1 MTTNNNKIM
10 TASFINAIGTAV
22 PEHQIPQTQI
32 AQFMAE
38 ALGMDERDQRRL
50 SALYRQT
57 RIDQRHSVLADY
69 ARPRGE
75 YTFYPNT
82 EGLEPFP
89 TVGQRMKIYRE
100 EAVPLALRAVEDCLA
115 TYQTP
120 TSDKQH
126 PNGPSTEA
134 AGFDMQR
141 ITHVVTVS
149 CTGLYAPGPDIELI
163 EALGLP
169 GTTQRLAINFMGCY
183 GAFNG
188 IKAADAIVRS
198 QPDAV
203 VLVVCVELC
212 TLHFQ
217 KKGDLD
223 NLLSNALFAD
233 GAAAVL
239 IEGKARADRSM
250 RLRSF
255 FCDLLPSGKD
265 DMAWHI
271 TDYGFEMTLT
281 SKVPSMIQQGIG
293 QMLSRLLETSGL
305 TIGDIGTYAMHPGG
319 RRILEVIED
328 QLGLDAND
336 NRYAY
341 NVLRQYGN
349 MSSATV
355 LFVLK
360 AIWQDMPKA
369 SSSHEHT
376 TPEGTFNVLSCAFGP
391 GLTLE
396 SMILEANYCQVDEPA
411 EVMDLNHAELV
422 S

>member
-1 MTTNNNKIM
+1 MNSDNH
-10 TASFINAIGTAV
+10 SFITAIGTAV
-22 PEHQIPQTQI
+22 PVHCHTQPQI
-32 AQFMAE
+32 ARFMAE

-57 RIDQRHSVLADY
+57 RIEQRHSVLPDY
-69 ARPRGE
+69 GQVRGE

-89 TVGQRMKIYRE
+89 TVGQRMKTYRE
-100 EAVPLALRAVEDCLA
+100 AAVPLAISAIEDCLG
-115 TYQTP
+115 TY
-120 TSDKQH
+120 D
-126 PNGPSTEA
+126 
-134 AGFDMQR
+134 GFDRTR
-141 ITHVVTVS
+141 ITHVITVS
-149 CTGLYAPGPDIELI
+149 CTGLYAPGPDIEI
-163 EALGLP
+163 VEALGLP

-188 IKAADAIVRS
+188 LKAADSIVRA
-198 QPDAV
+198 QPGAV

-217 KKGDLD
+217 KKTDLD

-239 IEGKARADRSM
+239 VEGQTTNVPVRSM

-255 FCDLLPSGKD
+255 YCDLLPAGKA
-265 DMAWHI
+265 DMAWHV
-271 TDYGFEMTLT
+271 TDFGFEMTLT
-281 SKVPSMIQQGIG
+281 SEVPSVIQQGIG
-293 QMLSRLLETSGL
+293 AMLSRLLETSGL
-305 TIGDIGTYAMHPGG
+305 SIGDIGTYAMHPGG
-319 RRILEVIED
+319 RRILEVIEG
-328 QLGLDAND
+328 QLGLDSQD

-341 NVLRQYGN
+341 EVLRQYGN

-360 AIWQDMPKA
+360 AIWRDL
-369 SSSHEHT
+369 HT
-376 TPEGTFNVLSCAFGP
+376 FSEPVNILSCAFGP

-396 SMILEANYCQVDEPA
+396 SMILEAAWAGEPVSEMA
-411 EVMDLNHAELV
+411 EATAAELV
-422 S
+422 

>member
-1 MTTNNNKIM
+1 MQSST
-10 TASFINAIGTAV
+10 SFINSIGTAV
-22 PEHQIPQTQI
+22 PSHRIPQTQI
-32 AQFMAE
+32 ARFMAE

-57 RIDQRHSVLADY
+57 RIDQRHSVLPDY
-69 ARPRGE
+69 ARSRGE

-89 TVGQRMKIYRE
+89 TVGRRMEIYRE
-100 EAVPLALRAVEDCLA
+100 EAVPLAIRAINDCLD
-115 TYQTP
+115 TYLTP
-120 TSDKQH
+120 DGQ
-126 PNGPSTEA
+126 
-134 AGFDMQR
+134 GFDKQR
-141 ITHVVTVS
+141 ITHIITVS
-149 CTGLYAPGPDIELI
+149 CTGLYAPGPDIEII

-198 QPDAV
+198 QPGAV

-217 KKGDLD
+217 KKTDLD

-239 IEGKARADRSM
+239 IESKPRADRSM

-271 TDYGFEMTLT
+271 TDHGFEMTLT
-281 SKVPSMIQQGIG
+281 SEVPSVIQQGIG

-305 TIGDIGTYAMHPGG
+305 TIGDIGSYAMHPGG
-319 RRILEVIED
+319 RRILEVIEG
-328 QLGLDAND
+328 QLGLDNAD

-341 NVLRQYGN
+341 EVLRQYGN

-360 AIWQDMPKA
+360 AIWQDMKNAAPTDDTA
-369 SSSHEHT
+369 
-376 TPEGTFNVLSCAFGP
+376 FNILSCAFGP

-396 SMILEANYCQVDEPA
+396 SMILEATYTPTTLEHDTINLALAPVA
-411 EVMDLNHAELV
+411 L
-422 S
+422 